1 MYNIYNIKKRMLPQS
16 FERKK
21 TMKKLTAFLLVL
33 VMICV
38 EIFAVSCQEKPD
50 NPAETT
56 SAENETT
63 EAEESTEAVTERL
76 PNNVPDDL
84 DLGGNT
90 VTFLVID
97 DGFNGQDWKSKDIFE
112 EEDSTDPIRSAV
124 YTRNQ
129 ILQDKYHAV
138 IAEEAVNSTGTVAK
152 KAINSGSDEY
162 QVLMCDTKSTL
173 SLVQACLLRDLNSI
187 DTMDMSQPWWDQNMV
202 KNCSIGGKLFFATGD
217 ISVMDNDATWVMMFN
232 KKTVN
237 DLDLESPYDLV
248 RNNKWT
254 FDKMYEMMQQAHS
267 DENGNGKVDYDED
280 RFGFVTH
287 NSSLGAFY
295 YAAGLRVIDKD
306 ADDMP
311 MFPEQNAEYVNLV
324 LDKSIKIWSDKTIT
338 WSADRDG
345 YGAVEL
351 QEIFQEGRG
360 LFLGEVMQLV
370 FRLREMDID
379 FGLIPFPKYDS
390 SQENYGHFVHQ
401 TTALLSIPVSCKD
414 YVKIGAFVEAMAY
427 ESMYTLTPAYYETAL
442 NGKYFRDPESS
453 EMLDIILKSRTFD
466 LGSTHMFD
474 WGSIG
479 SVFTSLLAKGS
490 NAYASTYQKKIKAA
504 KTRLTKELAKILK
517 ET

>member
-1 MYNIYNIKKRMLPQS
+1 MLQQS
-16 FERKK
+16 LERKI
-21 TMKKLTAFLLVL
+21 TMKKLTVILLVL
-33 VMICV
+33 VLVCV
-38 EIFAVSCQEKPD
+38 ELFAVSCTVS
-50 NPAETT
+50 PADTTAAEDETT
-56 SAENETT
+56 VPDETT
-63 EAEESTEAVTERL
+63 GAVTERL
-76 PNNVPDDL
+76 ESGVPDDL

-97 DGFNGQDWKSKDIFE
+97 DKFNGADWKSKDIFE
-112 EEDSTDPIRSAV
+112 EEDSTDPISSAV
-124 YTRNQ
+124 YNRNQ
-129 ILQDKYHAV
+129 TLQEKYHAV
-138 IAEEAVNSTGTVAK
+138 IAEEAVTSTGATAK

-187 DTMDMSQPWWDQNMV
+187 DSMNMKQPWWDQSIVN
-202 KNCSIGGKLFFATGD
+202 NCSIGGKLFFATGD

-232 KKTVN
+232 KKTIA

-248 RNNKWT
+248 KNNQWT
-254 FDKMYEMMQQAHS
+254 FDKMYEMMQEAHS
-267 DENGNGKVDYDED
+267 DENGNAKVDYDED
-280 RFGFVTH
+280 KFGFVTH

-295 YAAGLRVIDKD
+295 YAAGLKVIDKD
-306 ADDMP
+306 ADDIP
-311 MFPEQNAEYVNLV
+311 IFPEQNAEYVNLV
-324 LDKSIKIWSDKTIT
+324 LDKSIKIWSDKTVT

-351 QEIFQEGRG
+351 QQIFEEGRG

-370 FRLREMDID
+370 FRLREMEIN

-453 EMLDIILKSRTFD
+453 EMLDIILRSRTFD

-474 WGSIG
+474 WGGIG
-479 SVFTSLLAKGS
+479 SVFTSLLSKGS
-490 NAYASTYQKKIKAA
+490 SAYASTYQKKIKAA
-504 KTRLTKELAKILK
+504 KTKLTKEIAKILK

>member
-1 MYNIYNIKKRMLPQS
+1 
-16 FERKK
+16 
-21 TMKKLTAFLLVL
+21 MKKLTAFLLVL

-50 NPAETT
+50 TPAETT
-56 SAENETT
+56 SGENETT

-129 ILQDKYHAV
+129 TLQDKYHAV
-138 IAEEAVNSTGTVAK
+138 IAEEAVASTGTVAK

-173 SLVQACLLRDLNSI
+173 SLVQACLLRDLNAI
-187 DTMDMSQPWWDQNMV
+187 DTMDMSQPWWDQNIV

-248 RNNKWT
+248 RNNQWT

-267 DENGNGKVDYDED
+267 DENGNGKVDYD
-280 RFGFVTH
+280 
-287 NSSLGAFY
+287 
-295 YAAGLRVIDKD
+295 
-306 ADDMP
+306 
-311 MFPEQNAEYVNLV
+311 
-324 LDKSIKIWSDKTIT
+324 
-338 WSADRDG
+338 
-345 YGAVEL
+345 
-351 QEIFQEGRG
+351 
-360 LFLGEVMQLV
+360 
-370 FRLREMDID
+370 
-379 FGLIPFPKYDS
+379 
-390 SQENYGHFVHQ
+390 
-401 TTALLSIPVSCKD
+401 
-414 YVKIGAFVEAMAY
+414 
-427 ESMYTLTPAYYETAL
+427 
-442 NGKYFRDPESS
+442 
-453 EMLDIILKSRTFD
+453 
-466 LGSTHMFD
+466 
-474 WGSIG
+474 
-479 SVFTSLLAKGS
+479 
-490 NAYASTYQKKIKAA
+490 
-504 KTRLTKELAKILK
+504 
-517 ET
+517 